1 MHAKCWL
8 IQLFLESIKNNRF
21 SIVTK
26 VFPLTLTETLAEC
39 PLIQSSFSYSF
50 FFRAEI
56 HKLEKFQ
63 KLAICKHKYSQ
74 VFKNLP
80 FANIST
86 RKIRFFLAHENKF
99 TQKSV
104 RLS

>member
-1 MHAKCWL
+1 MLVNSA
-8 IQLFLESIKNNRF
+8 FF
-21 SIVTK
+21 SINQK
-26 VFPLTLTETLAEC
+26 QQIFHRDLPVFPLTLTETLAEC

-63 KLAICKHKYSQ
+63 
-74 VFKNLP
+74 NLP

-86 RKIRFFLAHENKF
+86 RKFSKTCHSQTLALAKYDFF
-99 TQKSV
+99 
-104 RLS
+104 

>member
-1 MHAKCWL
+1 MMVNSAFFRINQKQQIFHRDL
-8 IQLFLESIKNNRF
+8 P
-21 SIVTK
+21 

-39 PLIQSSFSYSF
+39 PLIQLSFSYSF

-86 RKIRFFLAHENKF
+86 RKIRFFLAQENKF